1 MDEVFDPNEFTLI
14 FIDSDAVTNV
24 TTLNRINQRR
34 VLVFIGNGNGLIS
47 YGKGKGEDYEQAFDD
62 AFKRMRQNLICL
74 SMD

>member
-1 MDEVFDPNEFTLI
+1 VFDPNEFTLI